1 MDNPPIGGW
10 TIVICNP
17 ISGSG
22 RGLSLLS
29 KVKLALDNAG
39 VTYTAEVSGKRGDVA
54 RLARSAV
61 LSGCSSVIVIGGD
74 GTFFE
79 AVNGVMGPV
88 DPSAAAGTAEN
99 GVSVGLVQAGRGS
112 DFGRSA
118 GVPSD
123 VEEACVRLLAGRT
136 TNFDLGHITYQ
147 SFEGEQRHRFF
158 ANAAGLGFDAEVALR
173 ANSGSRNLGGTIP
186 YLNSL
191 FRTLISYTNKNI
203 QVSLDGGE
211 PSNSRVNSF
220 VIANGQYFGGGMKIA
235 PNASLSDGIFDV
247 TVLGDLTKPDLI
259 RNVPRVYDGSHLTHP
274 KVTTARA
281 TTVYVTST
289 DRTLI
294 QADGEVLGLTPA
306 TFTLVPSALR
316 MIV

>member
-1 MDNPPIGGW
+1 MDNPPLNGW

-29 KVKLALDNAG
+29 NVRRTLDSAG

-61 LSGCSSVIVIGGD
+61 LAGCGTVIVIGGD

-79 AVNGVMGPV
+79 AVNGIMGPV
-88 DPSAAAGTAEN
+88 DPSAAAGSADG
-99 GVSVGLVQAGRGS
+99 GVAVGLIQAGRGS

-123 VEEACVRLLAGRT
+123 IEEACARLVAGRT

-147 SFEGEQRHRFF
+147 SQNGEERHRYF
-158 ANAAGLGFDAEVALR
+158 ANAAGLGFDAEVAQR
-173 ANSGSRNLGGTIP
+173 ANAGSRNLGGTIP

-191 FRTLISYTNKNI
+191 FRTLISYRNKQI
-203 QVSLDGGE
+203 EVSIDGGE
-211 PSNSRVNSF
+211 PRSSRVNSF
-220 VIANGQYFGGGMKIA
+220 VVANGQYFGGGMKIA
-235 PNASLSDGIFDV
+235 PNASLSDGVFDV

-274 KVTTARA
+274 KVSSARA
-281 TTVYVTST
+281 SVVQVTST
-289 DRTLI
+289 DRALI
-294 QADGEVLGLTPA
+294 QADGEVLGITPA
-306 TFTLVPSALR
+306 TFTIVPGALR

>member
-1 MDNPPIGGW
+1 MDNHLLDGW

-17 ISGSG
+17 VSGSG
-22 RGLSLLS
+22 RGLALLAI
-29 KVKLALDNAG
+29 VKRALDGAG
-39 VTYTAEVSGKRGDVA
+39 VTYSAEVSGKRGDVA

-61 LSGCSSVIVIGGD
+61 LSGCNSVIVIGGD

-79 AVNGVMGPV
+79 AVNGIMGPV
-88 DPSAAAGTAEN
+88 DPSAAAGSAVG

-123 VEEACVRLLAGRT
+123 VDEACVRLVAGRT
-136 TNFDLGHITYQ
+136 ANFDLGHITYR
-147 SFEGEQRHRFF
+147 SFDGQERHRFF
-158 ANAAGLGFDAEVALR
+158 ANAAGLGFDAEVAQR

-191 FRTLISYTNKNI
+191 FRTLISYSNKNI
-203 QVSLDGGE
+203 EVRLDGGE
-211 PSNSRVNSF
+211 TKASRVNSF
-220 VIANGQYFGGGMKIA
+220 VVANGQYFGGGMKIA
-235 PNASLSDGIFDV
+235 PNASLSDGILDV

-274 KVTTARA
+274 KVSSARA
-281 TTVYVTST
+281 STVEVTST

-306 TFTLVPSALR
+306 TFTIVPAALR